1 MGGLRRFMPY
11 TYVATLIGSL
21 SLIGF
26 PGFSGFF
33 SKDALIEAV
42 AHSNVVGAEF
52 AYYAVMI
59 GVFVTALYTF
69 RLLFRVFHGQLRFK
83 GEKIEESPM
92 VIIIPLML
100 LSIPSMI
107 FAWPT
112 VGEFVYGNFFADSI
126 RQMPSDELFGYNF
139 TDPMSFLIHT
149 LSGTVVYLSLFG
161 VLTAWFFYI
170 YKPDLPEKFLQFLK
184 PIHTLLWNKYYFDH
198 FYEKVIAKS
207 VASLGSFFWNFG
219 DVKIIDDT
227 LVNGTANT
235 IAKLSAFTRRI
246 QTGYIYH
253 YALMMMIGLSF
264 FLAWAIIRS

>member
-1 MGGLRRFMPY
+1 
-11 TYVATLIGSL
+11 
-21 SLIGF
+21 
-26 PGFSGFF
+26 
-33 SKDALIEAV
+33 
-42 AHSNVVGAEF
+42 
-52 AYYAVMI
+52 
-59 GVFVTALYTF
+59 
-69 RLLFRVFHGQLRFK
+69 
-83 GEKIEESPM
+83 
-92 VIIIPLML
+92 
-100 LSIPSMI
+100 
-107 FAWPT
+107 
-112 VGEFVYGNFFADSI
+112 
-126 RQMPSDELFGYNF
+126 MPSDELFGYNF